1 MTFRNPDT
9 NQIFVDIYDAH
20 ADFCN
25 DRDCDTDCPLDAPT
39 RKDGHQSC
47 SAWAIHHPVEAAH
60 LMGYE
65 IVEDTIKTVQGHEP
79 LTAEQQK
86 NMAEFID
93 SKLTDKE
100 EANMDKPRICEVL
113 GVEVGERFELK
124 STGIVLLVNDDGK
137 IHISLSHGEHK
148 ETDLNV
154 NYLVNAINDPD
165 RIVRKPRWTEQ
176 EVEAAKAILTL
187 WPDATILED
196 GRPYDI
202 RVHGKDRLLNTVD
215 LDLFP
220 SLGPG
225 ESVTLT
231 EVIHETH

>member
-1 MTFRNPDT
+1 MKFRNPDT
-9 NQIFVDIYDAH
+9 NQIFVDICVAY

-25 DRDCDTDCPLDAPT
+25 SRDCDTDCPLDAPT
-39 RKDGHQSC
+39 CKDGYQSC
-47 SAWAIHHPVEAAH
+47 SVWAIHHPVEAAR

-65 IVEDTIKTVQGHEP
+65 VLEDDEKCSNCAYPNPSVECVTCGASHRNYQ
-79 LTAEQQK
+79 
-86 NMAEFID
+86 
-93 SKLTDKE
+93 KE

-154 NYLVNAINDPD
+154 NYLVNAINDPNC
-165 RIVRKPRWTEQ
+165 IIRKPRWTEK
-176 EVEAAKAILTL
+176 EVEAAEAILTL

-196 GRPYDI
+196 GRPYYI
-202 RVHGKDRLLNTVD
+202 RVHGKDKLLTTVG

-220 SLGPG
+220 SLGLG

>member
-1 MTFRNPDT
+1 MKFRNPDT

-39 RKDGHQSC
+39 CKDGYQSC
-47 SAWAIHHPVEAAH
+47 SVWAIHHPVEAAH

-65 IVEDTIKTVQGHEP
+65 IVEDTIKTVQGHES

-113 GVEVGERFELK
+113 GVEVNEQFDFCMYNGLYVDKAGYVRTNKGVIIGGDALC
-124 STGIVLLVNDDGK
+124 LLFNEP
-137 IHISLSHGEHK
+137 S
-148 ETDLNV
+148 
-154 NYLVNAINDPD
+154 Y
-165 RIVRKPRWTEQ
+165 IVRKPRWTEK
-176 EVEAAKAILTL
+176 EVEAAEAILTL

-196 GRPYDI
+196 GRPYYI

-220 SLGPG
+220 SIQPG
-225 ESVTLT
+225 QSVKLS
-231 EVIHETH
+231 EICGGIHDGEGGE